1 MEGRP
6 RKFAALSGT
15 VICLMLFVH
24 VVLGL
29 IISIA
34 PEASKGRP
42 LLKFYRRFVVLGPF
56 FQEPRIV
63 TAPHVWVS
71 FHEHG
76 VWSDGVE
83 LNGRAVNETPTKYA
97 AAQYRTFENYLG
109 ELAARAKQRGSGR
122 KRAIKEL
129 EDYFNARTS
138 GRTADSLN
146 IIYVRQG
153 APGCTACSDTV
164 YQHKFKR

>member
-29 IISIA
+29 IISVD

-71 FHEHG
+71 FHDNG

-83 LNGRAVNETPTKYA
+83 LNGQAMGETRSKYA
-97 AAQYRTFENYLG
+97 ASHYRNFENYLG
-109 ELAARAKQRGSGR
+109 ELGARAKQQGGR
-122 KRAIKEL
+122 KRAIQEL
-129 EDYFNARTS
+129 EDYFNARTA
-138 GRTADSLN
+138 GRPADSLN
-146 IIYVRQG
+146 VIYVRQG
-153 APGCTACSDTV
+153 ASGCAACADTV
-164 YQHKFKR
+164 YQHKFRR